1 MRDESTDKTFFTNDS
16 DGSLLDRFKKTLKHI
31 KNFDV
36 LVGYF
41 RTSGFY
47 LLYKELEKVKNIR
60 ILNGID
66 VDKKTFQ
73 AYSESQKSFNFENTS
88 TLKERLSNEFQKV
101 MFARQASCIN
111 DDFLSTFSQH
121 FEEELG
127 HDELLMQRDNI
138 NTEKDAVLI
147 ASSSWFVW
155 QMFVRD
161 NIEKVVLVHLV
172 LELSG
177 DYYHE
182 IAKGLFSDDVSSDY
196 FSIHAEADEFHALI
210 SVFAPRLSVPYA
222 SPPCVF
228 VFIG

>member
-16 DGSLLDRFKKTLKHI
+16 DGSLLDRFKKTLKHV

-88 TLKERLSNEFQKV
+88 TLKERLSNEFQKEV
-101 MFARQASCIN
+101 IDADDNQETYDGYQKFVQFLKNGKIEFRQHPSHKLHAKLYISRFGKPVSDIDYGRVITGSSN
-111 DDFLSTFSQH
+111 FSQSGLEANYEFNVELKNKSDIDFALNQ
-121 FEEELG
+121 FEKLWNEGEDIKNLFI
-127 HDELLMQRDNI
+127 DTLENKTWI
-138 NTEKDAVLI
+138 NV
-147 ASSSWFVW
+147 
-155 QMFVRD
+155 
-161 NIEKVVLVHLV
+161 
-172 LELSG
+172 
-177 DYYHE
+177 
-182 IAKGLFSDDVSSDY
+182 
-196 FSIHAEADEFHALI
+196 
-210 SVFAPRLSVPYA
+210 
-222 SPPCVF
+222 
-228 VFIG
+228 